1 VLLVSFVFKPMPD
14 FSFIQI
20 TDHHL
25 MESEDQIREG
35 FMPGYALR
43 MVMKHIA
50 ENVAD
55 KADFIISTG
64 DLVEPPT
71 EAAYTCAIKLLGLT
85 SNASLP
91 GPQHASVEGL
101 QDYPMYF
108 LPGNH
113 DDREQ
118 FTRCL
123 FPDSKSVALYNFAFE
138 HKGIQFIFMDWGPE
152 SKAVFLPETRQFLS
166 EALQSGLPSVI
177 ICHQHVK
184 KIGSRWLDS
193 FIADEIDDFWEL
205 LLQPTVKGK
214 ILGILCGHAHLTYED
229 EYGGIQILGL
239 RSTAY
244 PFAKTDDPLVLLAP
258 PHYRFVSI
266 RNNILTSRI
275 YKVPI

>member
-1 VLLVSFVFKPMPD
+1 MPD

-25 MESEDQIREG
+25 MESENQIREG
-35 FMPGYALR
+35 FVPGYALR

-50 ENVAD
+50 EHAAD

-71 EAAYTCAIKLLGLT
+71 DAAYGCAVKLLGID
-85 SNASLP
+85 SSASLP
-91 GPQHASVEGL
+91 GPQRVNVEGL

-113 DDREQ
+113 DDRELM
-118 FTRCL
+118 TRCL
-123 FPDSKSVALYNFAFE
+123 SPDSKPLALYNFTFE

-152 SKAVFLPETRQFLS
+152 SKAVFLPETRQFLA
-166 EALQSGLPSVI
+166 EALRSELPSVI
-177 ICHQHVK
+177 VCHQHVK
-184 KIGSRWLDS
+184 PIGIGWLDE
-193 FIADEIDDFWEL
+193 FLADELDQFWEIVAR
-205 LLQPTVKGK
+205 PGIKEKV
-214 ILGILCGHAHLTYED
+214 LGILCGHVHITYED
-229 EYGGIQILGL
+229 EYKGIQILGL

-244 PFAKTDDPLVLLAP
+244 PFAENEQKFQVILAP

-266 RNNILTSRI
+266 QNNILTSRI
-275 YKVPI
+275 YKVLI

>member
-1 VLLVSFVFKPMPD
+1 MPD

-25 MESEDQIREG
+25 MESENQIREG
-35 FMPGYALR
+35 FVPGYALR

-50 ENVAD
+50 EHAAD

-71 EAAYTCAIKLLGLT
+71 EAAYDCAIKLLGLSST
-85 SNASLP
+85 ASLP
-91 GPQHASVEGL
+91 GPQHVNVEGL

-113 DDREQ
+113 DDRELM
-118 FTRCL
+118 TRCL
-123 FPDSKSVALYNFAFE
+123 FPDSKPLALYNFTPE
-138 HKGIQFIFMDWGPE
+138 HKGIQFVFMDWGPE

-166 EALQSGLPSVI
+166 QALQSDLPSVI

-184 KIGSRWLDS
+184 PIGIHWLDE
-193 FIADEIDDFWEL
+193 FLADELDQFWEIIARPGI
-205 LLQPTVKGK
+205 QEKV
-214 ILGILCGHAHLTYED
+214 LGILCGHVHITYEN
-229 EYGGIQILGL
+229 EYKGIQILGL

-244 PFAKTDDPLVLLAP
+244 PFARTDDIQVILAP
-258 PHYRFVSI
+258 PHYRYVHI
-266 RNNILTSRI
+266 QDGILTSRI